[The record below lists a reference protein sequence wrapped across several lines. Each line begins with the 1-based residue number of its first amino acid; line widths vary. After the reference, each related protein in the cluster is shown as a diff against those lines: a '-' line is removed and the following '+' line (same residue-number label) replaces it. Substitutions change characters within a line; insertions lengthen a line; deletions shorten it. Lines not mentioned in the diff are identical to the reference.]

1 MNILIEGLVFILIG
15 ALLAYIISKVIDVL
29 NGDE

>member
-1 MNILIEGLVFILIG
+1 MNFLIEGLIFISIG
-15 ALLAYIISKVIDVL
+15 ALLAYIISKVIDSL